1 MLRGAAAWPLNLG
14 LQGGG
19 AHGAFSWGVLDAL
32 LEDGRVRPA
41 AVSGTSAGAMNALAL
56 AHGWMEGGAEG
67 ARAALSRFW
76 HAVAAGAPEGSTVVS
91 ADDALNPRLAPLL
104 KLLMHWTHYLAPEHS
119 NPLDINPLRDIV
131 RAQFDFERLRRE
143 CPLRLYIA
151 ATQANTGRLRL
162 FREHEL
168 TADMIQASAC
178 LPTLFRPVDIEG
190 EPYWD
195 GGYSANPPVLP
206 LLTDGHAHAV
216 PDTLLVLLMPRRYEA
231 APRGAGQIRA
241 RALDM
246 AFNAPFLAEMRQLAH
261 WQHQAQQRW
270 LPLSAQDRLLRNS
283 RVHLVEGGDVL
294 GRLDADSRI
303 TVHLSYF
310 EALRDLGRQ
319 RAQIWLAQRGARLS
333 QAPGVQLAELFA

>member
-1 MLRGAAAWPLNLG
+1 MPRAAAWPLNLA

-32 LEDGRVRPA
+32 LEDGRVQPA

-56 AHGWMEGGAEG
+56 AHGWMEGGAVG
-67 ARAALSRFW
+67 ARAALARFW
-76 HAVAAGAPEGSTVVS
+76 RAVAAGVPEGSTVVS

-131 RAQFDFERLRRE
+131 REQFDFERLRRE

-178 LPTLFRPVDIEG
+178 LPALFRPVDIEG

-206 LLTDGHAHAV
+206 LLNDGHAHGV
-216 PDTLLVLLMPRRYEA
+216 RDTLLVLLMPRRYEA
-231 APRGAGQIRA
+231 APRGASQIRA
-241 RALDM
+241 RTLDL
-246 AFNAPFLAEMRQLAH
+246 AFSAPFLAEMRQLAH
-261 WQHQAQQRW
+261 WQTQAQQRW
-270 LPLSAQDRLLRNS
+270 LPLSGQDRLLRAS
-283 RVHLVEGGDVL
+283 RLHLVEGGDVL
-294 GRLDADSRI
+294 GRLDADSRL
-303 TVHLSYF
+303 TVHLGYF

-319 RAQIWLAQRGARLS
+319 RAQAWLAQCGA
-333 QAPGVQLAELFA
+333 QPGPGVLLAELFA